1 MEFLNINQYMNTNM
15 RKKMLKN
22 IYNKLDL
29 SEIKSKT
36 ENNPDYVFER
46 THISISNMGVKA
58 GCSLK
63 TYMPAKNDRCICH

>member
-36 ENNPDYVFER
+36 ENKPDYVFER
-46 THISISNMGVKA
+46 THISISNMGV
-58 GCSLK
+58 
-63 TYMPAKNDRCICH
+63 